1 MQRRPRRSQPQ
12 RRRRS
17 PRRPKPTQHSGGAYP
32 KGSATFVHS
41 CPSSHPDSRSRLGGR
56 ASLAHP
62 TGMNT
67 PPRGASRKLKVYLA
81 SAFRGRSFH
90 AQLRTSSLWPARHRQ
105 RDLLYLFI
113 FAKGRLPRCDLL
125 KSAIAVV
132 SARSASS
139 AVQVRQRTSNCS
151 LSCKCHNSLPP
162 RWLTGFPLP
171 KSINRRKRLLSPFLP
186 AALPI

>member
-1 MQRRPRRSQPQ
+1 MQRRPRPSQPP
-12 RRRRS
+12 RRKRN
-17 PRRPKPTQHSGGAYP
+17 PRRPNPIQHSGGAYP

-41 CPSSHPDSRSRLGGR
+41 CPSSHPGSRSRLGGR

-62 TGMNT
+62 TGMDA

-81 SAFRGRSFH
+81 SALRGRWFH
-90 AQLRTSSLWPARHRQ
+90 AQLRTSSLWPAHRWQ
-105 RDLLYLFI
+105 RDLHYLFI

-139 AVQVRQRTSNCS
+139 AVQVRQRTSKSS

-162 RWLTGFPLP
+162 R
-171 KSINRRKRLLSPFLP
+171 
-186 AALPI
+186 

>member
-1 MQRRPRRSQPQ
+1 MPRRGQPP

-17 PRRPKPTQHSGGAYP
+17 PRRPKPIQHSGGAYQ
-32 KGSATFVHS
+32 KGSATFVYS
-41 CPSSHPDSRSRLGGR
+41 CPSSHPDSCSRLGGR

-62 TGMNT
+62 TGMYA
-67 PPRGASRKLKVYLA
+67 PLRGASRKLKVYLA
-81 SAFRGRSFH
+81 TALRGRWFD
-90 AQLRTSSLWPARHRQ
+90 AQLRTSSLWPAHRWQ

-113 FAKGRLPRCDLL
+113 FAKGRMPRCDLL

-139 AVQVRQRTSNCS
+139 AEQVRQRTRNSS

-162 RWLTGFPLP
+162 R
-171 KSINRRKRLLSPFLP
+171 
-186 AALPI
+186 